1 MELVLIRKDWVRLQ
15 ILSRKISKRHM
26 NEKGLESLKIEYFR
40 YMTLYYIH
48 EKMTLDASKAFL
60 TMYDTMVAM
69 EAEWTDETKKSNSF
83 ENFVIFLL
91 LSKFETEKQEL
102 LTVVKEKYAREFE
115 KHSKLQKY
123 VDNLMGWELYSI
135 NEQELKGELGFTGP
149 FSPSF
154 ENNVENLE
162 NFIKQ
167 LI

>member
-1 MELVLIRKDWVRLQ
+1 MIRKDWVRLQ

-48 EKMTLDASKAFL
+48 EKMTLDAAKAFL

-115 KHSKLQKY
+115 KHSKL
-123 VDNLMGWELYSI
+123 
-135 NEQELKGELGFTGP
+135 
-149 FSPSF
+149 
-154 ENNVENLE
+154 
-162 NFIKQ
+162 
-167 LI
+167 